1 MPTKDENK
9 ILEAEELRE
18 KMLIAAEKARASDI
32 HIDPTEDA
40 LLIRIRVDGVLHVWA
55 KRPLLEHENLISHLK
70 VYSGLDITRHSTP
83 QEGHFAWMPPAT
95 KPEEKAAVRIYNV
108 RASFFPTIHG
118 EAVAMR
124 LFNRADLLMRL
135 ADLEFSDKDRAL
147 VQNLINYPHGML
159 LVVGPA
165 GSGKTTTLYALLT
178 ELANES
184 KNIVTLEDPVEYTLP
199 LVRQSQI
206 DADRGYTFAAG
217 IRSVLRQ
224 DPDVIM
230 VGEIRDPET
239 AENAVR
245 ASLTGKLLI
254 STLHASNSIGAIS
267 RLLDMKIERN
277 TVSYALSGIIG
288 RRLVRRI
295 CQHCRIPYTPELSL
309 VEAIGMAPQDSF
321 SRGAGCDQCE
331 KTGLHGLIG
340 LFEVLAFDE
349 EIRRM
354 IIEGASPQQLFAAA
368 QRKGFRT
375 LHEDGIEKVRA
386 GLITP
391 EELLKAIA

>member
-1 MPTKDENK
+1 MPTQDENK
-9 ILEAEELRE
+9 ILDAEELRE
-18 KMLIAAEKARASDI
+18 KMLIAAEKGRASDI
-32 HIDPTEDA
+32 HIDPTEDS
-40 LLIRIRVDGVLHVWA
+40 LLIRIRVDGALHVLA

-70 VYSGLDITRHSTP
+70 VYSGLDITRRAIP
-83 QEGHFAWMPPAT
+83 QEGHFVWSPPAV
-95 KPEEKAAVRIYNV
+95 KPEEATKARMYNV
-108 RASFFPTIHG
+108 RASFFPTVHG

-124 LFNRADLLMRL
+124 LFNRADLLMKL
-135 ADLEFSDKDRAL
+135 SDLEFNGKDREL
-147 VQNLINYPHGML
+147 TKKLINHPHGML

-178 ELANES
+178 ELVNES
-184 KNIVTLEDPVEYTLP
+184 KNIVTIEDPVEYTLP

-206 DADRGYTFAAG
+206 DADRGYTFAVG

-239 AENAVR
+239 AETAVR

-254 STLHASNSIGAIS
+254 STLHANNSIGAIS
-267 RLLDMKIERN
+267 RLLDMKIERD
-277 TVSYALSGIIG
+277 TLSYALAGIIG

-295 CQHCRIPYTPELSL
+295 CQQCRIPYTPEVSL
-309 VEAIGMAPQDSF
+309 IEAIGMTPQDSF
-321 SRGAGCDQCE
+321 SRGAGCEQCE
-331 KTGLHGLIG
+331 QTGLRGLVG

-349 EIRRM
+349 EMRRM
-354 IIEGASPQQLFAAA
+354 IIEGASAQQLFASV
-368 QRKGFRT
+368 QKKGFRT
-375 LHEDGIEKVRA
+375 LQEDGIEKVRA
-386 GLITP
+386 GLVAP